1 MRVWRQDAF
10 YCLEM
15 VHLGNANVKYL
26 NNGNFILLLYGTAT
40 MELRHLRYFVVV
52 AEEGHFTRAAER
64 LGMQQP
70 PLSQQIRALED
81 ELGFELFRR
90 HPKGAALTVGGAVFL
105 QEAKAILESVNRAAA
120 RAARVALG
128 TEGTI
133 SIGFT
138 SSAAAHPLIPRI
150 VRAYRA
156 AWPGVTLEFREG
168 NAAEM
173 TEAVAAGKLNVAFLR
188 RPVSRP
194 AGLAFHRLLEEEMLL
209 VLPLGHKLLEE
220 HAGPGMPSISLQSL
234 RDEQFILVR
243 KHGAPGMYSN
253 LIEACMR
260 AGFTPQIA
268 VEVDRMLTNISLVAA
283 GAGVTAVPAA
293 MKGFHENSVV
303 YCRIRDGGPE
313 LGAPLTLVCLEA
325 DAAPAV
331 QHFLAETRRTLA
343 APANPDDFQIL

>member
-1 MRVWRQDAF
+1 
-10 YCLEM
+10 
-15 VHLGNANVKYL
+15 
-26 NNGNFILLLYGTAT
+26 

-90 HPKGAALTVGGAVFL
+90 HPKGAALTAGGAVFL
-105 QEAKAILESVNRAAA
+105 QEARAILDSVNQAAA
-120 RAARVALG
+120 RAARVARG
-128 TEGTI
+128 MEGHI

-156 AWPGVTLEFREG
+156 ARPGVTLEFREG

-173 TEAVAAGKLNVAFLR
+173 TEAVGAGKLNVAFLR
-188 RPVSRP
+188 QPVSRP

-209 VLPLGHKLLEE
+209 VLPVGHALLGR
-220 HAGPGMPSISLQSL
+220 HAGRGLPLISLQSL

-243 KHGAPGMYSN
+243 KSGAPGMYSN
-253 LIEACMR
+253 LIDACVR
-260 AGFTPQIA
+260 AGFTPKIA

-283 GAGVTAVPAA
+283 GAGVSAVPAS
-293 MKGFHENSVV
+293 MQGFHEDSVV
-303 YCRIRDGGPE
+303 YCRIVDGGPE
-313 LGAPLTLVCLEA
+313 LGAPLTLVCREA
-325 DAAPAV
+325 DVAATV
-331 QHFLAETRRTLA
+331 RHFLQEAETTLK
-343 APANPDDFQIL
+343 QLTRQ